1 MWNVRPLLALL
12 SLPGVFLR
20 VALPGSLVDKSI
32 GSRSLAPSP
41 VTVVGGVE
49 DFLHNYMYV

>member
-32 GSRSLAPSP
+32 GSRSLAPPP